1 MRRIFFI
8 LLSVV
13 ACTGLQAQS
22 KCGISILGD
31 SYSTFKGYVLPDS
44 NYVWYPQEKA
54 ENNDVQDVR
63 QLWWQQAIR
72 RKGYRLCQNNS
83 FSGATICHTGY
94 DGADYSDR
102 SYCTR
107 LWHLG
112 SPDVI
117 FVFGGTND
125 TWAKSPVGDFK
136 YGGWTASDLYQF
148 RPAMAYVLAHL
159 QNRYPGAE
167 VYVII
172 NDILSEDI
180 TASMKTICDHYQV
193 PYIQLHD
200 IDKQWGHPSQKGMRQ
215 IAEQVGVGSEVV
227 SRLVGML
234 DALYVAHDACDD

>member
-1 MRRIFFI
+1 MRK
-8 LLSVV
+8 V
-13 ACTGLQAQS
+13 ALFTVAVIACIAVQAQS
-22 KCGISILGD
+22 KRGISILGD
-31 SYSTFKGYVLPDS
+31 SYSTFKGYVVPDT

-63 QLWWQQAIR
+63 QLWWQQLIR

-180 TASMKTICDHYQV
+180 TVSMKTICDHYQV

-215 IAEQVGVGSEVV
+215 IAEQVGV
-227 SRLVGML
+227 
-234 DALYVAHDACDD
+234 ALR